1 MLDGYKHSAGTYYH
15 QLQVFSLKLEAA
27 GSSETKVFTYQATTW
42 YPNTAYHY
50 MGHFIH
56 LYQY

>member
-1 MLDGYKHSAGTYYH
+1 MLGGYKHSAGTYYL
-15 QLQVFSLKLEAA
+15 QLQISSLKLESA

-42 YPNTAYHY
+42 YPNTAYHC